1 VKARIVLALIVANV
15 AWAEKRRKPAPL
27 TPLDEYVAAARA
39 GSSTTEAS
47 PGSLYSNGSRF
58 SDLARDLRAA
68 QAGDLVT
75 ILVNDRASAV
85 TNGATS
91 ASRSS
96 SASASIPE
104 LAGPRL
110 GPVWQN
116 LARLGSEFNLEGQ
129 GATSRSSTL
138 TATLTARVVEVLPN
152 GYLVLEG
159 SKDVQANSERQ
170 KIVVRGVAR
179 WNDIGP
185 GNTLRSDRLGQ
196 MEIRIDGKG
205 VVADAI
211 RRPNLLYRILLG
223 ILPF

>member
-1 VKARIVLALIVANV
+1 
-15 AWAEKRRKPAPL
+15 
-27 TPLDEYVAAARA
+27 
-39 GSSTTEAS
+39 
-47 PGSLYSNGSRF
+47 
-58 SDLARDLRAA
+58 
-68 QAGDLVT
+68 
-75 ILVNDRASAV
+75 
-85 TNGATS
+85 
-91 ASRSS
+91 
-96 SASASIPE
+96 
-104 LAGPRL
+104 
-110 GPVWQN
+110 
-116 LARLGSEFNLEGQ
+116 LGSESNLEGQ
-129 GATSRSSTL
+129 GATSRSNTL